1 VPLIAPALAA
11 SAIFAFSWS
20 FNNFTI
26 SYFTAGFQSTFPIWV
41 FSTLNHAKNV
51 PIVNAISTLVAAV
64 QVVILY
70 GRVAA
75 QQTLA
80 GAHGRRDVDAGD
92 GDLSMHE
99 VLDQEPKVRRRS
111 HQRGPDH
118 RVRDQP
124 VVVSW
129 CSSSGPMAVLG
140 YMSFLKFGIAGVGG
154 YTGFDN
160 YHEVLTDPTFWEVLW
175 TTFTIATVAM
185 IVMLVFAL
193 PLASVLAFKVKRYE
207 LRAPVAAG
215 ARRPAQ
221 PADPRLRV
229 ADPARQERDHQH
241 DARVPGLINQPIAS
255 LLFSKTAVVIV
266 TSAEYL
272 AIATIPI
279 YAALKA
285 VDPSMLE
292 AANDLGAGT
301 FTRYRKILIPLA
313 APGIF
318 VALILVYIPLFTEFL
333 TPASG
338 RRDERVHDRELHR
351 AADPEDGELGGRV
364 GDELPVADLLG
375 GLRGHHVS
383 PGTDRPVADGHDE

>member
-1 VPLIAPALAA
+1 
-11 SAIFAFSWS
+11 
-20 FNNFTI
+20 
-26 SYFTAGFQSTFPIWV
+26 
-41 FSTLNHAKNV
+41 
-51 PIVNAISTLVAAV
+51 
-64 QVVILY
+64 
-70 GRVAA
+70 
-75 QQTLA
+75 
-80 GAHGRRDVDAGD
+80 
-92 GDLSMHE
+92 MHE
-99 VLDQEPKVRRRS
+99 VLDEEPKVRRPS
-111 HQRGPDH
+111 HQRGRIIAYVTSPTI
-118 RVRDQP
+118 VLL
-124 VVVSW
+124 VFFV
-129 CSSSGPMAVLG
+129 GPMAVLG

-160 YHEVLTDPTFWEVLW
+160 YHEVLTDSTFWDVLW

-207 LRAPVAAG
+207 LQLLLLLVL
-215 ARRPAQ
+215 
-221 PADPRLRV
+221 ADQLNPLIRV
-229 ADPARQERDHQH
+229 YAWRILLGKNGIINTTLEFL
-241 DARVPGLINQPIAS
+241 GLINQPIAS

-333 TPASG
+333 TPALVGGTSG
-338 RRDERVHDRELHR
+338 FMIGNYIEQQILKTGNWGVGSAMSFLLLIFSVVFVGIMYR
-351 AADPEDGELGGRV
+351 LGRIGR
-364 GDELPVADLLG
+364 LQTA
-375 GLRGHHVS
+375 S
-383 PGTDRPVADGHDE
+383 TSSQ